1 MTHTSSEIS
10 QEAIVSVFFKSSVK
24 KKFILFDNDGVLV
37 NTEYWYYKATQ
48 LTLREL
54 GVTLTREEYMQIMI
68 RGQSSWELARAQGI
82 EEAAIQQKE
91 IDRNWRYKQYLQT
104 KDISIPGVEETLKK
118 LSQHYRMAIITTCH
132 KTDFDV
138 IHQNRDLISYM
149 DFILLREDYEKS
161 KPHPEPYL
169 IGLKRFGTQ
178 PDETLVIEDSE
189 RGLRAALAAGIDCVI
204 VHSEFTKSHNFTGA
218 TKKIQSFSEL
228 PNLLY
233 HRSD

>member
-1 MTHTSSEIS
+1 
-10 QEAIVSVFFKSSVK
+10 
-24 KKFILFDNDGVLV
+24 
-37 NTEYWYYKATQ
+37 
-48 LTLREL
+48 
-54 GVTLTREEYMQIMI
+54 
-68 RGQSSWELARAQGI
+68 
-82 EEAAIQQKE
+82 
-91 IDRNWRYKQYLQT
+91 
-104 KDISIPGVEETLKK
+104 
-118 LSQHYRMAIITTCH
+118 
-132 KTDFDV
+132 
-138 IHQNRDLISYM
+138 M